1 MPVVMR
7 ATLEAASMTAATIS
21 VQVLSGSK
29 LQIISES
36 GELVAVVKKRVAEQ
50 VGINEF
56 SHVSVLMT
64 VAFV

>member
-21 VQVLSGSK
+21 VQVLSGSE

>member
-7 ATLEAASMTAATIS
+7 ATLEATSMTAATIS

-50 VGINEF
+50 VGINKF

>member
-1 MPVVMR
+1 MVMR

-50 VGINEF
+50 VGINKF

>member
-50 VGINEF
+50 VAINEF

>member
-7 ATLEAASMTAATIS
+7 ATLEATSMTAATIS

-36 GELVAVVKKRVAEQ
+36 GELVAVVRKRY
-50 VGINEF
+50 NEF

>member
-1 MPVVMR
+1 
-7 ATLEAASMTAATIS
+7 MTAATIS

-50 VGINEF
+50 VGINKF